1 MIEKVTEAIKNDKNI
16 QRMLAEYIIDFI
28 KKYNDLNRKQKD
40 SVLFSKDS
48 IFRKW
53 LYSAVS
59 SDTYLNPNF
68 LVNQLAQEKVPGKYA
83 VSPHVNI
90 EEYRGKLRSSISYI
104 FYSIEKHPVL
114 DDLDKLMDFADPT
127 IIVRENNKY
136 LIDNGEKLL
145 EKINF
150 RSAYYLEYLMYIATS
165 MKFLVQMKSIGCTCF
180 KIGDQYDEFMKLSN
194 KEKLLKVIDTSINF
208 SFNNLNDSEVFIE
221 DFDRKRILSL
231 IDNNIN
237 FDNYIENIDGLED
250 EILDAILEQ
259 YPGEENENIKM
270 AAQTGAQL
278 YYRVFIDMY
287 FTSVFGYYLGLISP
301 NKSNIFIMK
310 QVFNEFAEDEDPND
324 RLRIIFE
331 CDDLH
336 DLTPF
341 GEEIISQLKP
351 HQNKR
356 FFKHIK
362 SSEFSTI
369 LESAEKEKKLD
380 EKMYDILES
389 NNGTGNEEFINSHL
403 NKFAEYLLK
412 DKILKQ
418 STVESHISNV
428 YMFLNFYVKCKNKN
442 DLQKIDDK
450 LVDNYMR
457 EFYIPI
463 AASSKTDTKNEL
475 VSIGRYA
482 EFLYKTSIIDGED
495 IKAIKKVVKNK
506 IYYEEI
512 FVELN
517 NN

>member
-1 MIEKVTEAIKNDKNI
+1 MIEKVTEAIKNNKNI
-16 QRMLAEYIIDFI
+16 QKMLSEYVCDFM
-28 KKYNDLNRKQKD
+28 KKYNNLDKKQQEN
-40 SVLFSKDS
+40 VLLSRDA

-59 SDTYLNPNF
+59 ADTYLNPNF

-83 VSPHVNI
+83 VSPHI
-90 EEYRGKLRSSISYI
+90 SIKESGQKLKSSISYI

-114 DDLDKLMDFADPT
+114 DDIDKLMDFADPT

-221 DFDRKRILSL
+221 DFDRRRILSF
-231 IDNNIN
+231 IDNNVN
-237 FDNYIENIDGLED
+237 FDNYIENIDSLEE
-250 EILDAILEQ
+250 EIVDAILDQ
-259 YPGEENENIKM
+259 YPGEENDNIKM

-278 YYRVFIDMY
+278 YYRVFMDMY
-287 FTSVFGYYLGLISP
+287 FTSVFGYYLGIISP
-301 NKSNIFIMK
+301 NKSSIFIMK
-310 QVFNEFAEDEDPND
+310 QVFNEVAEDDDPSD

-341 GEEIISQLKP
+341 GEEIISQIKP
-351 HQNKR
+351 HQNKS
-356 FFKHIK
+356 FYKHVK
-362 SSEFSTI
+362 SSELPNI
-369 LESAEKEKKLD
+369 LDSAEKEKKLD
-380 EKMYDILES
+380 EKMYDLLES
-389 NNGTGNEEFINSHL
+389 NNGTGNEEFIDNHL
-403 NKFAEYLLK
+403 NKFGEYLLK
-412 DKILKQ
+412 DKGLKQ

-428 YMFLNFYVKCKNKN
+428 YMFLNFYVKCQNKN
-442 DLQKIDDK
+442 DLEKIDDK
-450 LVDNYMR
+450 LVDNYMK

-463 AASSKTDTKNEL
+463 AASSKTDTKNEM

-482 EFLYKTSIIDGED
+482 EFLYKASIIDGEN
-495 IKAIKKVVKNK
+495 IKGIKKVVKNK

-512 FVELN
+512 FGEMN